1 MQTVDGASMLDAA
14 DIATAPSAGE
24 PRSSALLVLQVFA
37 WLLAIFPARLVF
49 GDIGYF
55 GSPASLAGLFAFGL
69 WATGAV
75 RPELLSRRVLAIR
88 VAAVLMWLPALI
100 SYAVLHLHSAP
111 GDEVNAAD
119 RWLLFSLVWTGVM
132 LLGAE
137 GLRSLDEAKRLLR
150 VIVAAASFSAAVA
163 IMQARLNFDLTEWL
177 AKIPGLKV
185 QGVLESVLSRGGLE
199 RPAGTASHP
208 IEFGVTMCSVLGFA
222 VVLAFHDVAWARW
235 RRWLCLALIGLAI
248 PMALSRSAIIGGA
261 IVLTFWMVGA
271 SKQHRRTTVLGL
283 LGGAVVVFMGSPGL
297 IGTIKQYFVNAGSD
311 SSITTRTS
319 DYAAVAE
326 NVRSSPII
334 GRGPAT
340 FLPKYRILDNTWL
353 TFVIEEG
360 LVGIVALLGLYCV
373 PWYLGERVRNAV
385 KDPMARAIGM
395 AAMGLTLLL
404 IIESATFDFWAY
416 PMTPGFLM
424 LLMGCI
430 GAYVTISL
438 TERSDLSGEPNAD
451 EVLATP

>member
-1 MQTVDGASMLDAA
+1 MHTAEGASMLDAG
-14 DIATAPSAGE
+14 DIATTAGAVE
-24 PRSSALLVLQVFA
+24 PRSTALLVLEVFA

-55 GSPASLAGLFAFGL
+55 GSPASLAGLLAFGL
-69 WATGAV
+69 WATGAL
-75 RPELLSRRVLAIR
+75 RPELLARRVLPIR
-88 VAAVLMWLPALI
+88 VAAVLFWLPALI
-100 SYAVLHLHSAP
+100 SYAVLHMHSVP

-137 GLRSLDEAKRLLR
+137 GLRSLEEAKRLLR
-150 VIVAAASFSAAVA
+150 VVVSAAAFSAAVA
-163 IMQARLNFDLTEWL
+163 IAQSRLDFDLTVWL
-177 AKIPGLKV
+177 AKIPGLQV
-185 QGVLESVLSRGGLE
+185 QGVLQSVLTRGGLE

-208 IEFGVTMCSVLGFA
+208 IEFGVTMCAVAGFA
-222 VVLAFHDVAWARW
+222 IVLAFHDVAWTRW
-235 RRWLCLALIGLAI
+235 RRWCCLGLIGLAI

-261 IVLTFWMVGA
+261 IVLAFWMVGA
-271 SKQHRRTTVLGL
+271 SSKHRRTTMLGL

-297 IGTIKQYFVNAGSD
+297 IGTIKQYFLNAGSD

-319 DYAAVAE
+319 DYAAVAT
-326 NVRSSPII
+326 NVRSSPLI

-353 TFVIEEG
+353 TFIIEQG
-360 LVGIVALLGLYCV
+360 VLGVMALFGFYCV

-385 KDPMARAIGM
+385 QDPMARAVGM
-395 AAMGLTLLL
+395 ASMGLTLLL

-416 PMTPGFLM
+416 PMAPGFLV

-430 GAYVTISL
+430 GAYATISL
-438 TERSDLSGEPNAD
+438 DEQRDLSGDAD
-451 EVLATP
+451 AEAGLAAS